1 MVEVHDQLLDWTYEN
16 VPFHILTINSFVK
29 VYEVMGGYYE
39 TGYRPPTTNE
49 FWWPSLKIAVEMAN
63 LVELKERIDEE
74 KWLVHEWQITS
85 IELQW
90 TQIHSRLG
98 TTFFK

>member
-1 MVEVHDQLLDWTYEN
+1 MTKEKMVEVHDQLLDWTYEN

-49 FWWPSLKIAVEMAN
+49 F
-63 LVELKERIDEE
+63 
-74 KWLVHEWQITS
+74 
-85 IELQW
+85 
-90 TQIHSRLG
+90 
-98 TTFFK
+98 

>member
-1 MVEVHDQLLDWTYEN
+1 MLETQSWKSAYMDDGTNQHKEALTKEKMVEVHDQLLDWTYEN

-49 FWWPSLKIAVEMAN
+49 F
-63 LVELKERIDEE
+63 
-74 KWLVHEWQITS
+74 
-85 IELQW
+85 
-90 TQIHSRLG
+90 
-98 TTFFK
+98 